1 MQGYNRPKE
10 YIAAQGPLPDTLGDF
25 WRMIW
30 DYNVPT
36 IVMLTKLVEKGKTK
50 CSQYWPEAGHQK
62 YANLDVTLVN
72 TITQADFV
80 VRYFQINDVSIAGLY
95 HVACCF

>member
-1 MQGYNRPKE
+1 MQGYNHHKE

-36 IVMLTKLVEKGKTK
+36 IVMLTNLVEKGKTK
-50 CSQYWPEAGHQK
+50 CSQYWPNASQQH
-62 YANLDVTLVN
+62 YANIKVTLVN

-80 VRYFQINDVSIAGLY
+80 IRSFQIIKVKNLS
-95 HVACCF
+95 